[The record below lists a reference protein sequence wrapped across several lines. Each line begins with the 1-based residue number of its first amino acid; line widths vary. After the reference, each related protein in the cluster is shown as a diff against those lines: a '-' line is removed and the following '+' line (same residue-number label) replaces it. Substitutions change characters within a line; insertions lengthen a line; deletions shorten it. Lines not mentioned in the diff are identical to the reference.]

1 MGDPHE
7 ILKLKENQSRRATV
21 SLPGWGASAVSLV
34 APAARASSGPFG
46 LLLSMANLEPSEGH
60 THTGGGGREK
70 YVFFKKGIISFSA
83 FGYQKLN
90 LKCSFCFFKE
100 SLGKRSELLL
110 K

>member
-7 ILKLKENQSRRATV
+7 IFKLKGNQSRRATV
-21 SLPGWGASAVSLV
+21 SLPGWGASAVSLA
-34 APAARASSGPFG
+34 APDARASSGPFG
-46 LLLSMANLEPSEGH
+46 LLLSTANLEPSEGH
-60 THTGGGGREK
+60 THTQEGEGEK
-70 YVFFKKGIISFSA
+70 NMFFLKGIISFSA